1 MSMDSRLQ
9 EKVCL
14 HRTKVNVK
22 EKFFYSFLNFRY
34 YLGYVIKHP
43 HNGHESLHTGRLT
56 RRILNKCKKRVGY
69 SLKIDGLRHL
79 IRLNYA
85 ESIYIYTIYRSQ
97 VILREAIV
105 VLQLFQI
112 ECRNLK
118 TAWSCRLSMLRH

>member
-1 MSMDSRLQ
+1 MDSRLQ

-22 EKFFYSFLNFRY
+22 EKFFYSFLNSRY

-69 SLKIDGLRHL
+69 SLKIDSLRHL

-85 ESIYIYTIYRSQ
+85 ESIYIRY
-97 VILREAIV
+97 IV
-105 VLQLFQI
+105 H
-112 ECRNLK
+112 R
-118 TAWSCRLSMLRH
+118 